1 MYKGAIHI
9 FHRQD
14 KKAIESEGF
23 KEEILSSVSY
33 DISYT

>member
-14 KKAIESEGF
+14 KKATEYEWF
-23 KEEILSSVSY
+23 KEKILSSVFY